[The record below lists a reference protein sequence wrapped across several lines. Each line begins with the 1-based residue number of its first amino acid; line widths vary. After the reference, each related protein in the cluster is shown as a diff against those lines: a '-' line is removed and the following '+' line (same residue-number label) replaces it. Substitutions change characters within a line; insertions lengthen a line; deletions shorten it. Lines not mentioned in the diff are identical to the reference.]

1 MLFCLLSLLFKCFS
15 HRLNNTLHCME
26 VSFSF
31 TIFLSVSHSLSFLS
45 LSSLSL
51 SSSHPQINDNL
62 YLSLLVGKVLG
73 LCVLVIGVS

>member
-1 MLFCLLSLLFKCFS
+1 
-15 HRLNNTLHCME
+15 ME

-31 TIFLSVSHSLSFLS
+31 TIFLSFCLSFFPFS
-45 LSSLSL
+45 LLSLSL

-73 LCVLVIGVS
+73 LCVLVVGVS

>member
-1 MLFCLLSLLFKCFS
+1 
-15 HRLNNTLHCME
+15 ME

-31 TIFLSVSHSLSFLS
+31 TVCLSVSLSLFLSFLS
-45 LSSLSL
+45 PLSL

>member
-1 MLFCLLSLLFKCFS
+1 
-15 HRLNNTLHCME
+15 ME

-31 TIFLSVSHSLSFLS
+31 TVCLSVSLSLFLSFLS
-45 LSSLSL
+45 PLSL
-51 SSSHPQINDNL
+51 SSSQPQINDNL

>member
-1 MLFCLLSLLFKCFS
+1 
-15 HRLNNTLHCME
+15 ME
-26 VSFSF
+26 VSISF
-31 TIFLSVSHSLSFLS
+31 TIFLSVSLSLSFLS

-51 SSSHPQINDNL
+51 LSSHPQINDNL

>member
-1 MLFCLLSLLFKCFS
+1 
-15 HRLNNTLHCME
+15 ME

-31 TIFLSVSHSLSFLS
+31 IIFLSVSLSLFLSVSLSLFS
-45 LSSLSL
+45 LSSL
-51 SSSHPQINDNL
+51 PQINDNL